1 MVLCYIVPLV
11 GGSCSPVNPELFL
24 AFSATQPME
33 SHVHGF
39 GAAWLDGVVYNSEGR
54 GVVGLD
60 QCLGLHVAH
69 FFELMAGGDG
79 FAAVDV
85 KCAEFCFCG

>member
-11 GGSCSPVNPELFL
+11 GGSCSPVDSELFL

-33 SHVHGF
+33 THVHRF
-39 GAAWLDGVVYNSEGR
+39 GAAWLNSVVDNSEGC
-54 GVVGLD
+54 GVVGLY
-60 QCLGLHVAH
+60 QCWWFYVAY

-85 KCAEFCFCG
+85 